1 MLTATTHRNV
11 SKVKTS
17 TNTGSELTHEFQIM
31 AIASKFTET
40 RIQCPNI
47 HYLQKCQTIAMQ
59 VLAVVKTD
67 LKMINSSIPPWKLIN
82 DNFDI

>member
-31 AIASKFTET
+31 AIASKFTEHASNVQIFIT
-40 RIQCPNI
+40 C
-47 HYLQKCQTIAMQ
+47 KS
-59 VLAVVKTD
+59 VKQ
-67 LKMINSSIPPWKLIN
+67 
-82 DNFDI
+82 